1 MPMHVPK
8 LKDFV
13 FMQTNVGKVK
23 QKFSERERERE
34 GGSIICVFVNHM
46 NIFHWKIKYQLNVT
60 KIETS

>member
-1 MPMHVPK
+1 MHVLK

-13 FMQTNVGKVK
+13 LMQTNVGKVK

-34 GGSIICVFVNHM
+34 RAGSIICVFVYHL